1 MLNRKSAFGLI
12 AAVALV
18 SFPVAASAQQ
28 TGINSQSGGNSGV
41 ASGEGNAVIQDVD
54 QDSIQQQQSVDP
66 NQYLNGGTDPQL
78 QINQQKGTN
87 SGAAIGEG
95 NVVDQNVDQNSL
107 QQQYGVG
114 K

>member
-1 MLNRKSAFGLI
+1 MLNKKSAFGLI
-12 AAVALV
+12 AAAALV
-18 SFPVAASAQQ
+18 SFPIAVSAQQ
-28 TGINSQSGGNSGV
+28 TEVNSQSAGNSGV
-41 ASGEGNAVIQDVD
+41 ASGVGNVVGQDAD
-54 QDSIQQQQSVDP
+54 QNNLQQQQSVDP
-66 NQYLNGGTDPQL
+66 TQYGVGTDPQL

-95 NVVDQNVDQNSL
+95 NAVIQDVDQNSL